1 MSHLS
6 PSQHHHLAITYE
18 IVSCCLAFCALILA
32 IMHFMGVGTGLS
44 YLASSLIY
52 FFFLIDYVVA
62 LYRCPS
68 WLARKQHIKNHL
80 WEFVALLPVN
90 LLLSDQS
97 LRHLFQLLRSIAYL
111 MRFMNRARN
120 FFDTCGFKYAIALFF
135 MLIAV
140 AAWGFHYFEKRSLF
154 ESGWWAVTTV
164 TTVGYGD
171 VVPVTAA
178 GKLIA
183 IGLMGIGVIFIG
195 LIASTITTFI
205 TKSKTE
211 RQSPLGSRQ
220 VIVEQIKQEL
230 DRLDSLSDDDIDALT
245 RTLKALRKGDE
256 AEKQ

>member
-1 MSHLS
+1 MSRLN
-6 PSQHHHLAITYE
+6 PSQQRHLAITYE
-18 IVSCCLAFCALILA
+18 IISCCLAFCALILA

-52 FFFLIDYVVA
+52 FFFLFDYVVA
-62 LYRCPS
+62 LFRCPT
-68 WLARKQHIKNHL
+68 WQARKKYIHQHL
-80 WEFVALLPVN
+80 WEFVALMPIN

-120 FFDTCGFKYAIALFF
+120 FFDTCGFKYALALFF

-140 AAWGFHYFEKRSLF
+140 AAWGFHYFENRSLF

-205 TKSKTE
+205 TKNKTKE
-211 RQSPLGSRQ
+211 HTPANSRQ
-220 VIVEQIKQEL
+220 AIIEQVKQEI
-230 DRLDSLSDDDIDALT
+230 DRLDSLSDEDIDTLA
-245 RTLKALRKGDE
+245 RTLKSVRKPR
-256 AEKQ
+256 EKQGD